1 MNIQPNPTQSDAFI
15 IMMKSRP
22 ERDFNP
28 YEILMN
34 YLDIYVK
41 EDKTKFTLIRDLR
54 IEYIKRTVCNY
65 YSLSFDEVNN
75 NCREKDVMEIKQFIQ
90 YFCRKKARATYK
102 RIGKIFTY
110 KTKYKGKSN
119 TGIDHTTV
127 MSNERK
133 VQDLIDTD
141 KVIAAKYKDITAI
154 IENDINNGI
163 IRF

>member
-15 IMMKSRP
+15 IMIKSRP

-34 YLDIYVK
+34 YLDIYVQ
-41 EDKTKFTLIRDLR
+41 EDKTKFQAIRDLR

-65 YSLSFDEVNN
+65 YSLAFEEVNN
-75 NCREKDVMEIKQFIQ
+75 GSRERDVIEIKQFIQ
-90 YFCRKKARATYK
+90 FLCRKYARATYK
-102 RIGKIFTY
+102 RIGNIFTY
-110 KTKYKGKSN
+110 KTKYRGNEKGL
-119 TGIDHTTV
+119 DHTSV

-133 VQDLIDTD
+133 IQDLIDTD
-141 KVIAAKYKDITAI
+141 KVVRAKYLEITAI